1 MLSKTNGNITYSSF
15 MHLTAAFSTLENELE
30 TFVLYL
36 TSLIDQQTPASVYE
50 TDKLIT
56 LRKHILRQK
65 IWCARY
71 QKGIPAYLEECR
83 EWETFPDSF
92 WKNINVQQND
102 PVISHNYVV
111 DSNLSS
117 ALHSVLQTIEHTAKT
132 AHECLC
138 NYQHY
143 GYIDHQPVAI
153 DLLDYLIDIVGQL
166 QDTVKQVQMIARKD
180 FSTKKR

>member
-1 MLSKTNGNITYSSF
+1 MLSKTDGNITYSSF
-15 MHLTAAFSTLENELE
+15 KHLTASFSTLENELE

-71 QKGIPAYLEECR
+71 QKGIPAYLKDCR
-83 EWETFPDSF
+83 EWETFPDLF
-92 WKNINVQQND
+92 WTNVNIQQGN
-102 PVISHNYVV
+102 PKVSHNYVS
-111 DSNLSS
+111 DNSLSC
-117 ALHSVLQTIEHTAKT
+117 ALHSVLQAIEHAADITDK
-132 AHECLC
+132 CLTD
-138 NYQHY
+138 YQY
-143 GYIDHQPVAI
+143 SGYIDHQPVAI

-166 QDTVKQVQMIARKD
+166 QDTVKQVQMIVRKD
-180 FSTKKR
+180 FSTK